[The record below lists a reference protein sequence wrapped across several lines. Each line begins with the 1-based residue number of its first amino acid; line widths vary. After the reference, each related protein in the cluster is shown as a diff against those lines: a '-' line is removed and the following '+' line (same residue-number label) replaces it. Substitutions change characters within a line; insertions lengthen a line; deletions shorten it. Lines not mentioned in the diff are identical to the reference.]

1 MKEAFSPTDGLG
13 ETAAIRPLVAVRGEK
28 RPRDAEGAEVCCC
41 SFSRMLENMQLA
53 LWLVACICILT
64 LLVRV
69 FKPQYVIVCSEN
81 FHIPCHRIWMQ
92 LWHVQM
98 NLLTISEWYFFYT
111 VTEGTL
117 HEVSS
122 SGTLC
127 FSGLPLSRFD
137 ELPLSCCFVIREK
150 MRAHLQHVHH
160 KRWLLQLCIP
170 WT

>member
-1 MKEAFSPTDGLG
+1 MSWVQQLLLDLWLQYEVKKDNEMQKVL
-13 ETAAIRPLVAVRGEK
+13 RCVAVHSQECWRT
-28 RPRDAEGAEVCCC
+28 
-41 SFSRMLENMQLA
+41 LA

-64 LLVRV
+64 LLVHV
-69 FKPQYVIVCSEN
+69 VKPQYVIVCSEN

-92 LWHVQM
+92 LWHVEM

-111 VTEGTL
+111 VTESTF

-127 FSGLPLSRFD
+127 FTGLQLSRFD
-137 ELPLSCCFVIREK
+137 ELPLSCYFMFREK
-150 MRAHLQHVHH
+150 MRAHLQQVHH

-170 WT
+170 WI